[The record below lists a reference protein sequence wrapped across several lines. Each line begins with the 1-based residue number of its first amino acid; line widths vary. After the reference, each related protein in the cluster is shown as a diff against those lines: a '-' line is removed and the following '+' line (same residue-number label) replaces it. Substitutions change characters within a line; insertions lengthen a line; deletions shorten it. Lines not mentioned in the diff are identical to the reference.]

1 MTVRIIHADVIAG
14 LRQLPD
20 ESVHTIITSPPYYG
34 LRSYGIPMSVWGGDP
49 VCSHEWGAEGKRHRG
64 GPSGKSDVNAGRDR
78 SQHAVTAD
86 VNTGAFCVKCDA
98 WHGHFGLE
106 PSYPLYVEHMVL
118 IMRES
123 WRVLRK
129 DGTVWLNLGDSYA
142 TGAGAVGE
150 HPGGGAQGARWRGD
164 AERLPNQAHMGKQLY
179 QSEIGPMTQPNRMP
193 QPGLK
198 AKDLMMIPE
207 RVAIALQDDG
217 WWIRSRIPWLKR
229 NAMPESATDR
239 PTTATEY
246 VWLLTKSERCY
257 YDKWAVSVAASPD
270 THERYARGRS
280 DTHKYADGGPGNQS
294 IAKSFEHM
302 RPRRPKAGDNDMG
315 SNRTLVAGYQ
325 RKKPVA
331 GWATGAGDHSA
342 VGHNQPKNGKRK
354 LLDPG
359 HGVKYNTSFD
369 EALAVMPAARN
380 RRNSDWFFET
390 WQGLLTDEEG
400 EPLAFIVNPAP
411 FKEAHFA
418 TFGPKFVEPMILAGT
433 SEKGCCVKCGAPW
446 RRVTRKGAELEEQ
459 KRASGADSA
468 GGYNGHAVKQYEGTG
483 AQDPSAVK
491 ARILEGMRQ
500 NITIGWYPT
509 CRCDVTAALPPYPKR
524 PKDKAKLPAWR
535 AACSTVDDYRADL
548 CASVSKHPVAPAT
561 AMDIFGGSG
570 TVGLVANRLQRN
582 AVLIEIGEQYVDMGA
597 RRITDD
603 APLLANVEVTR
614 AAEGVSP

>member
-1 MTVRIIHADVIAG
+1 MTVKIIHADVIAG

-34 LRSYGIPMSVWGGDP
+34 LRSYGIPMSVWCGDP
-49 VCSHEWGAEGKRHRG
+49 DCAHEWGAESTRHRG
-64 GPSGKSDVNAGRDR
+64 GPPGESDVNAGRDR
-78 SQHAVTAD
+78 SQHAETAD
-86 VNTGAFCVKCDA
+86 VNTGAFCVKCSA
-98 WHGHFGLE
+98 WRGHFGLE
-106 PSYPLYVEHMVL
+106 PSYPLYVGHMVL
-118 IMRES
+118 IMREA

-164 AERLPNQAHMGKQLY
+164 AERLRDEKRGYRGEHKPTESHMGKAHY
-179 QSEIGPMTQPNRMP
+179 RSEVGPMTQPNRMP

-198 AKDLMMIPE
+198 PKDLMMIPE

-217 WWIRSRIPWLKR
+217 WWVRSRIPWLKR

-257 YDKWAVSVAASPD
+257 YDKWAVSVSAAPD
-270 THERYARGRS
+270 TDDRYSRGRS
-280 DTHKYADGGPGNQS
+280 DSHKWADGGPGNQS
-294 IAKSFEHM
+294 IAKSFDHM
-302 RPRRPKAGDNDMG
+302 RKSGNKERKTVEERGRPG
-315 SNRTLVAGYQ
+315 SHLGGSVPWEGGQ
-325 RKKPVA
+325 R
-331 GWATGAGDHSA
+331 S
-342 VGHNQPKNGKRK
+342 
-354 LLDPG
+354 
-359 HGVKYNTSFD
+359 
-369 EALAVMPAARN
+369 
-380 RRNSDWFFET
+380 RRNTDWFFET
-390 WQGLLTDEEG
+390 WQGLLTNEEG

-411 FKEAHFA
+411 FREAHFA

-433 SEKGCCVKCGAPW
+433 SEKGCCTKCGAPW

-468 GGYNGHAVKQYEGTG
+468 GGYNGHAVKEYEGTG

-509 CRCDVTAALPPYPKR
+509 CRCEATAALPPYPKR
-524 PKDKAKLPAWR
+524 PKDKAELPAWR
-535 AACSTVDDYRADL
+535 AACSAVDDCRADL
-548 CASVSKHPVAPAT
+548 CASVSKYPVAPAT
-561 AMDIFGGSG
+561 ALDIFAGSC
-570 TVGLVANRLQRN
+570 TVGLVANRLQRD
-582 AVLIEIGEQYVDMGA
+582 AVLIEIGGQYVEMG
-597 RRITDD
+597 RERITND
-603 APLLANVEVTR
+603 APLLAQVEVHI
-614 AAEGVSP
+614 